1 MLHCKKE
8 SLHVLLTSSEPASI
22 LSSLSHPFL
31 LSPSAHSV
39 GSIPTALN
47 PYSSKCGPWAP
58 AVLESPERA
67 GNAGPDLTPT
77 PHPHKATE
85 SEFVV

>member
-1 MLHCKKE
+1 MLHCKKK
-8 SLHVLLTSSEPASI
+8 SLHALLTSSEPTSI

-39 GSIPTALN
+39 DSIPTALN

-58 AVLESPERA
+58 VVLESPESAR
-67 GNAGPDLTPT
+67 NAGPDLTAT